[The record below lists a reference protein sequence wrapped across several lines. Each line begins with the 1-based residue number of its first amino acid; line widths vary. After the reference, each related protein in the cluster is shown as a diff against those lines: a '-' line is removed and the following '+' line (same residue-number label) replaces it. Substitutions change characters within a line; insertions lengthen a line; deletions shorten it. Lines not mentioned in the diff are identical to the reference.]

1 MDLNNL
7 RHFSMI
13 YDIVQETVPFV
24 KWKVKYKMKYKD
36 KLWIR
41 YAECATIGENAVSA
55 DGMEKKWIVRVYR
68 DVSLLFWQAN

>member
-7 RHFSMI
+7 RYFSMI
-13 YDIVQETVPFV
+13 CDIVQETVPFGEV
-24 KWKVKYKMKYKD
+24 ENEVRD

>member
-7 RHFSMI
+7 RYFSMI
-13 YDIVQETVPFV
+13 YDIVQETVPFGEV
-24 KWKVKYKMKYKD
+24 ESEVQD

-41 YAECATIGENAVSA
+41 YAECATIEENAVTA